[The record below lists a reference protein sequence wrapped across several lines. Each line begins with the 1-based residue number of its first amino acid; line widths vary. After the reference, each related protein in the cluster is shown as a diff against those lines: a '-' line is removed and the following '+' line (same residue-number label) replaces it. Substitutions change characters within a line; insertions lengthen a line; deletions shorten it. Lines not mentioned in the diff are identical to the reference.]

1 MCFLWSQ
8 DPGLHDTGRKIWTC
22 LWFAPWSKP
31 QRHSQILKWLCTRS
45 LWISRCPS
53 DDKPEP
59 GECVPVSRSPS
70 RRPPS
75 LVSAVFYYLY
85 FLCGPDGWLA
95 ADESWGGARGITDG
109 RWIRCLPGS
118 LKESGLKEEDG
129 DVEPSQAPVPRPC
142 PGLAGSWGPA
152 RSGPVI
158 NLWPLLK
165 RQDGGMSGC
174 CLIRSD
180 RVHSLSRT

>member
-1 MCFLWSQ
+1 MGPCVFSLKSGSRPVWHGEKNLNLS
-8 DPGLHDTGRKIWTC
+8 
-22 LWFAPWSKP
+22 WSKP
-31 QRHSQILKWLCTRS
+31 QRRSQILKWLCTRS

-59 GECVPVSRSPS
+59 GECVSVSRSPS

-85 FLCGPDGWLA
+85 FLCGPDGRLA

-118 LKESGLKEEDG
+118 LKKSGLKEEDG
-129 DVEPSQAPVPRPC
+129 DVDPSQASVPRPC
-142 PGLAGSWGPA
+142 PGPAGSWGPA

-158 NLWPLLK
+158 NLWPL
-165 RQDGGMSGC
+165 RDGG
-174 CLIRSD
+174 IRSD
-180 RVHSLSRT
+180 RVRSWSRT